1 MAIGYKTTWIAVRER
16 SAADVA
22 AALGL
27 TGLQPLP
34 WEDGTDRAYGQ
45 GVYVGG
51 PVAGW
56 TLAHGR
62 HLPLISDYAEFP
74 GRLSS
79 LSTALGEVQFF
90 GTHRGVGYAAWAH
103 ARHGRVLRA
112 YSIGDG
118 ELHHF
123 RGEPTDIE
131 RALGKA
137 TLPYPQDPD
146 SLDDDGWDAWWRTVP
161 GETDVMRVA
170 GAWSVDPTLIEDVP
184 SLGLY
189 TSAATGD

>member
-1 MAIGYKTTWIAVRER
+1 MAIGYKTVWIAVRDR

-27 TGLQPLP
+27 TGLQLMA

-62 HLPLISDYAEFP
+62 HLPLISDYAGFP

-79 LSTALGEVQFF
+79 LSTVLGEVQFF

-103 ARHGRVLRA
+103 ARDGRVLRA
-112 YSIGDG
+112 YSVGDG

-123 RGEPTDIE
+123 GVSPPTSNAPSARRRCPTRMILT
-131 RALGKA
+131 RSMTKA
-137 TLPYPQDPD
+137 GT
-146 SLDDDGWDAWWRTVP
+146 P
-161 GETDVMRVA
+161 G
-170 GAWSVDPTLIEDVP
+170 GAPSPTRP
-184 SLGLY
+184 M
-189 TSAATGD
+189 